1 MDTATR
7 TCIGF
12 TSPYSSVLQLLFYRF
27 VVVSVLGTRHSTPVI
42 KRSLNPVYAAKDAT
56 FDFPIYLSTAD
67 KLGVIEAVIWDKD
80 VVGKEYLG
88 EVSIPLEDWFRNDNS
103 LDFEDPD
110 NKVCPTYLV
119 ANFLWLN
126 LEMDALAP
134 KSQCGFHPK

>member
-1 MDTATR
+1 M
-7 TCIGF
+7 
-12 TSPYSSVLQLLFYRF
+12 
-27 VVVSVLGTRHSTPVI
+27 SVLGTRHSTPVI

-126 LEMDALAP
+126 LGMNALAP
-134 KSQCGFHPK
+134 KSQCGLHPK

>member
-12 TSPYSSVLQLLFYRF
+12 TSPYPSVLQLLFYRF

-110 NKVCPTYLV
+110 NKVCPIYLS

-126 LEMDALAP
+126 LGMNALAP